1 MPASFDGAAL
11 LGLCVAAGIG
21 LLVGAERE
29 RRKGSGPLRGA
40 AGIRTFTVVAL
51 LGAAAQL
58 VGEALLLAVA
68 AAAVG
73 LLATLAYQRSRG
85 HDPGLT
91 TEVALLLTCVLGGLA
106 VPQPA
111 LAAGVGASLAALLA
125 ARERMHRFVRR
136 VLSERELHDAILF
149 AAAALIVLPLAP
161 DRALGPFD
169 AINPHT
175 LAQLVVLVMALSA
188 LGYVAVRALG
198 AQRGLALAGL
208 AAGFVSSTAT
218 IHAMG
223 RRTREQPAQAA
234 GAVAGAALSSVATML
249 QLALVLGL
257 VAPPLLQR
265 LSLPLLLGALVA
277 VANGVAVWRGAAHS
291 ARASD
296 REPGARAFNL
306 AHAAAFAALVAGVLL
321 GVAAMTHWL
330 GERGTLLATAL
341 AGLADAH
348 AAAASAAALVAAGR
362 LPVEAGVW
370 PVLLGVSSN
379 TLMKTAVAWWSGGTA
394 FALRLVPGL
403 ALMLA
408 ALWLGAW
415 WV

>member
-198 AQRGLALAGL
+198 AQRGLALAWL

-223 RRTREQPAQAA
+223 RRTR
-234 GAVAGAALSSVATML
+234 
-249 QLALVLGL
+249 
-257 VAPPLLQR
+257 
-265 LSLPLLLGALVA
+265 
-277 VANGVAVWRGAAHS
+277 
-291 ARASD
+291 
-296 REPGARAFNL
+296 
-306 AHAAAFAALVAGVLL
+306 
-321 GVAAMTHWL
+321 
-330 GERGTLLATAL
+330 
-341 AGLADAH
+341 
-348 AAAASAAALVAAGR
+348 
-362 LPVEAGVW
+362 
-370 PVLLGVSSN
+370 
-379 TLMKTAVAWWSGGTA
+379 
-394 FALRLVPGL
+394 
-403 ALMLA
+403 
-408 ALWLGAW
+408 
-415 WV
+415 